1 MKIEIVKPV
10 IPQFVADWIEQEKK
24 CTTFHKSFSR
34 AINLVKHDEEW
45 REWEYEVGNRW
56 SKIVATAWIHGYEV
70 EEESLY
76 YAKVKGWELAANENV
91 YWNHHKLIT
100 GPKFGSVS
108 VGTKELE
115 GRNWFFNTKMT
126 VEQWNK
132 LGINSTNAD
141 FEAVE

>member
-70 EEESLY
+70 EKEPLY
-76 YAKVKGWELAANENV
+76 YAKIKGWELTKGESV
-91 YWNHHKLIT
+91 FWNYRLVIADPMPPRLYT
-100 GPKFGSVS
+100 SG
-108 VGTKELE
+108 KED
-115 GRNWFFNTKMT
+115 GFFVKNKMT
-126 VEQWNK
+126 IEEWNEV
-132 LGINSTNAD
+132 GINNTNAD
-141 FEAVE
+141 FEKACLN

>member
-45 REWEYEVGNRW
+45 REWEYEIGNRW

-70 EEESLY
+70 EKEPLY
-76 YAKVKGWELAANENV
+76 YAKIKGWELTKGESV
-91 YWNHHKLIT
+91 FWNYRLVIADPMPPRLYT
-100 GPKFGSVS
+100 SG
-108 VGTKELE
+108 KED
-115 GRNWFFNTKMT
+115 GFFVKNKMT
-126 VEQWNK
+126 IEEWNEV
-132 LGINSTNAD
+132 GINNTNAD
-141 FEAVE
+141 FEKACLN

>member
-10 IPQFVADWIEQEKK
+10 VPQFVADWIEQEKK

-70 EEESLY
+70 EKEPLY
-76 YAKVKGWELAANENV
+76 YAKIKGWELTKGESV
-91 YWNHHKLIT
+91 FWNYRLVIADPMPPRLYT
-100 GPKFGSVS
+100 SG
-108 VGTKELE
+108 KED
-115 GRNWFFNTKMT
+115 GFFVKNKMT
-126 VEQWNK
+126 IEEWNEV
-132 LGINSTNAD
+132 GINNTNAD
-141 FEAVE
+141 FEKVEQ

>member
-10 IPQFVADWIEQEKK
+10 IPQFIADWIEQEKK

-70 EEESLY
+70 EKEPLY
-76 YAKVKGWELAANENV
+76 YAKIKGWELTKGESV
-91 YWNHHKLIT
+91 FWNYRLVIADPMPPRLYT
-100 GPKFGSVS
+100 SG
-108 VGTKELE
+108 KED
-115 GRNWFFNTKMT
+115 GFFVKNKMT
-126 VEQWNK
+126 IEEWNEV
-132 LGINSTNAD
+132 GINNTNAD
-141 FEAVE
+141 FEKACLN